1 MSTPIIPVNRIKQ
14 ALRDGKS
21 VIGTMVAELRQPS
34 VVQLLANAGFDFFM
48 IDNEHGPFTIETIAD
63 LCRTAVHLGVTPIVR
78 VPELT
83 YAHIAQSLD
92 SGAQG
97 IMAPRIS
104 TPEQV
109 REVVQMMKY
118 PPIGMRGSA
127 LSRGYTRF
135 KSGPVVE
142 AMAAANEETLLII
155 QVETRGAVD
164 NIEEIVSTPGV
175 DVTLIGPND
184 LSIALGVPDQQDH
197 PDMRAAI
204 QKMIDACRRHG
215 VYPAIHINDL
225 KLAAYWAKQG
235 MRLVSSSAEIG
246 LLVKGGLEV
255 TKAIGEAMGR
265 PV

>member
-127 LSRGYTRF
+127 LSRGYTQF
-135 KSGPVVE
+135 KGGSVSEV
-142 AMAAANEETLLII
+142 MAAVNQETMLFV
-155 QVETRGAVD
+155 QVEMAGAVE
-164 NIEEIVSTPGV
+164 NIDKIVAVPGM
-175 DVTLIGPND
+175 DVALIGPND
-184 LSIALGVPDQQDH
+184 LSIALDVPGEQNH
-197 PDMRAAI
+197 PTVQAAI
-204 QKMIDACRRHG
+204 HKTIEACRRQG
-215 VYPAIHINDL
+215 VYPAIHMNDL
-225 KLAAYWAKQG
+225 NLAVYWAKQG
-235 MRLVSSSAEIG
+235 MRLVSSSSETG
-246 LLVKGGLEV
+246 FLVKAGAEV
-255 TKAIGEAMGR
+255 TKIVGEAMGR
-265 PV
+265 